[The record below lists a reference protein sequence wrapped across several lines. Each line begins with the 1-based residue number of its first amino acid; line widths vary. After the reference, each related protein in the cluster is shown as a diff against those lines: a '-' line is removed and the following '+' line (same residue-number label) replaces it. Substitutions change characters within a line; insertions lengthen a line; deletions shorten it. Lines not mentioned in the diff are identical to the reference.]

1 MRLKAV
7 SVLKGMV
14 VTMEMRRKL
23 AGCLVL
29 LLLCGAMPLSVQA
42 TEETRQQI
50 REVEQQKEETESR
63 LDETEEN
70 LKGLNE
76 QHSSLQG
83 TLSTLNTELTQVS
96 NNLSDLEE
104 QISDKEE
111 EIDELEQDIAQVEQE
126 LAEAIALKDEH
137 YATMKRQIQFTYERS
152 SNLYLELFFS
162 AGSMS
167 DFLNKNEY
175 VEQLSAYQRKILEEY
190 KAAQAAMEQKQTE
203 LELAKAEQEKNKE
216 ELSDYRVQV
225 VAEQGRVSG
234 LVSQT
239 ASSLNATAD
248 QISEAE
254 AAALAYEQQLK
265 EQEENLSALRAKLA
279 EEIRMAELAAQS
291 SWRDISE
298 VSFAEGDRYLLANL
312 IYCEAGGEP
321 YVGQVAV
328 GSVVIN
334 RVLSSVYPDTVTG
347 VIYQSGQFSPVASGR
362 LALALANGSA
372 TASCYQAADEVMGG
386 TTNVSNCVYFR
397 TPVDGINPRYTIGG
411 HIFY

>member
-1 MRLKAV
+1 MKNK
-7 SVLKGMV
+7 S
-14 VTMEMRRKL
+14 MEIRRR
-23 AGCLVL
+23 AAACLTL
-29 LLLCGAMPLSVQA
+29 FFLCGMMPLSVQA

-50 REVEQQKEETESR
+50 KEEEERKKETEER

-76 QHSSLQG
+76 QQDSLQG
-83 TLSTLNTELTQVS
+83 TLNTLNTALTQVS
-96 NNLSDLEE
+96 NNLNELEA
-104 QISDKEE
+104 QIADKEE
-111 EIDELEQDIAQVEQE
+111 EIRDLEEKIAQVEEE
-126 LAEAIALKDEH
+126 LAEAIALKDAQ
-137 YATMKRQIQFTYERS
+137 YATMKRQIQFAYERS

-162 AGSMS
+162 SGSLS

-175 VEQLSAYQRKILEEY
+175 IEQLSAYQKKVLDEY
-190 KAAQAAMEQKQTE
+190 KAAQAAMEQKQKE
-203 LELAKAEQEKNKE
+203 LELAKAEQEKNHD

-239 ASSLNATAD
+239 SSSLHATAE
-248 QISEAE
+248 QISEVE

-279 EEIRMAELAAQS
+279 EELRMAELAAQS

-312 IYCEAGGEP
+312 IYCEAGAEP
-321 YVGQVAV
+321 YSGQVAV

-362 LALALANGSA
+362 LALALGEGRA
-372 TASCYQAADEVMGG
+372 TAACYQAADEVMGG
-386 TTNVSNCVYFR
+386 TTNVGNCVYFR
-397 TPVDGINPRYTIGG
+397 TPVDGIDPKYRIGG

>member
-1 MRLKAV
+1 
-7 SVLKGMV
+7 
-14 VTMEMRRKL
+14 MERKRRAAACL
-23 AGCLVL
+23 ELVL
-29 LLLCGAMPLSVQA
+29 LCGLMPLSVQA

-50 REVEQQKEETESR
+50 REAEQQREETEGK
-63 LDETEEN
+63 LDETEEK
-70 LKGLNE
+70 LEGLNE

-83 TLSTLNTELTQVS
+83 ALSTLNTELTQVS
-96 NNLSDLEE
+96 NNLSELEE
-104 QISDKEE
+104 QIAEKEE
-111 EIDELEQDIAQVEQE
+111 EIENLEKEIAQVEEE
-126 LAEAIALKDEH
+126 LAEAIALKDEQ

-152 SNLYLELFFS
+152 SNLYMELFFS
-162 AGSMS
+162 SGSLS

-175 VEQLSAYQRKILEEY
+175 IEQLSAYQGKVLDEY
-190 KAAQAAMEQKQTE
+190 KAAQAAMEQKQAE
-203 LELAKAEQEKNKE
+203 LEQAKKEQEQNRE
-216 ELSDYRVQV
+216 ELGEYKVQV

-239 ASSLNATAD
+239 SSNLNATAN

-265 EQEENLSALRAKLA
+265 EQEAELSALRAKLA

-298 VSFAEGDRYLLANL
+298 VSFAEGERYLLANL
-312 IYCEAGGEP
+312 IYCEAGAEP
-321 YVGQVAV
+321 YSGQVAV
-328 GSVVIN
+328 GSVVMN

-362 LALALANGSA
+362 LALALAEGRA
-372 TASCYQAADEVMGG
+372 TGSCYQAADEVMGG

-397 TPVDGINPRYTIGG
+397 TPVDGIEPKYRIGG

>member
-1 MRLKAV
+1 
-7 SVLKGMV
+7 
-14 VTMEMRRKL
+14 MERKRRAAACL
-23 AGCLVL
+23 ELVL
-29 LLLCGAMPLSVQA
+29 LCGLMPLSVQA

-50 REVEQQKEETESR
+50 REAEQQREETEGK
-63 LDETEEN
+63 LDETEEK
-70 LKGLNE
+70 LEGLNE

-83 TLSTLNTELTQVS
+83 ALSTLNTELTQVS
-96 NNLSDLEE
+96 NNLSELEE
-104 QISDKEE
+104 QIAEKEE
-111 EIDELEQDIAQVEQE
+111 EIEDLEKEIAQVEEE
-126 LAEAIALKDEH
+126 LAEAIALKDEQ

-152 SNLYLELFFS
+152 SNLYMELFFS
-162 AGSMS
+162 SGSLS

-175 VEQLSAYQRKILEEY
+175 IEQLSAYQGKVLDEY
-190 KAAQAAMEQKQTE
+190 KAAQAAMEQKQAE
-203 LELAKAEQEKNKE
+203 LEQAKKEQEQNRE
-216 ELSDYRVQV
+216 ELGEFKVLV

-239 ASSLNATAD
+239 SSNLNATAN

-265 EQEENLSALRAKLA
+265 EQEAELSALRAKLA

-312 IYCEAGGEP
+312 IYCEAGAEP
-321 YVGQVAV
+321 YSGQVAV
-328 GSVVIN
+328 GSVVMN

-362 LALALANGSA
+362 LALALAEGRA
-372 TASCYQAADEVMGG
+372 TGSCYQAADEVMGG

-397 TPVDGINPRYTIGG
+397 TPVDGIEPKYRIGG

>member
-1 MRLKAV
+1 MKR
-7 SVLKGMV
+7 
-14 VTMEMRRKL
+14 EMGRRAAACL
-23 AGCLVL
+23 ALI
-29 LLLCGAMPLSVQA
+29 LLCGMMPLSVQA

-50 REVEQQKEETESR
+50 REAEQQREETEEK
-63 LDETEEN
+63 LDETEKN
-70 LKGLNE
+70 LEGLNE

-83 TLSTLNTELTQVS
+83 ALSTLNTELTQVS
-96 NNLSDLEE
+96 NNLNDLEK
-104 QISDKEE
+104 QIAEKEE
-111 EIDELEQDIAQVEQE
+111 EIDDLEKQIAQVEEE
-126 LAEAIALKDEH
+126 LAEAIALKDEQ
-137 YATMKRQIQFTYERS
+137 YAVMKKQIQFTYERS

-162 AGSMS
+162 SGSLS

-175 VEQLSAYQRKILEEY
+175 IEQLSAYQRKVLDEY

-203 LELAKAEQEKNKE
+203 LELAKEEQEENRAD
-216 ELSDYRVQV
+216 LADYRVQV

-239 ASSLNATAD
+239 SSSLNATAN

-265 EQEENLSALRAKLA
+265 EQEEELSALRAKLA
-279 EEIRMAELAAQS
+279 EELRMAELAAQS

-298 VSFAEGDRYLLANL
+298 VSFGEGDRYLLANL
-312 IYCEAGGEP
+312 IYCEAGGES
-321 YVGQVAV
+321 YTGQVAV

-334 RVLSSVYPDTVTG
+334 RVLSSVFPDTVTG

-362 LALALANGSA
+362 LALALAEGRA
-372 TASCYQAADEVMGG
+372 TGSCYQAADEVMGG
-386 TTNVSNCVYFR
+386 TTNVGSCVYFR
-397 TPVDGINPRYTIGG
+397 TPVEGINPKYTIGG

>member
-1 MRLKAV
+1 
-7 SVLKGMV
+7 
-14 VTMEMRRKL
+14 MERKRRAAACL
-23 AGCLVL
+23 ALVL
-29 LLLCGAMPLSVQA
+29 LCGIMPLSVQA
-42 TEETRQQI
+42 TEETRKQI
-50 REVEQQKEETESR
+50 EEAEQQREETEGK
-63 LDETEEN
+63 LDETEEK
-70 LKGLNE
+70 LEGLNE

-83 TLSTLNTELTQVS
+83 ALSTLNTELTQVS
-96 NNLSDLEE
+96 NNLNDLEE
-104 QISDKEE
+104 QIADKEE
-111 EIDELEQDIAQVEQE
+111 EIADLEEQIAQVEEE
-126 LAEAIALKDEH
+126 LAEAIALKEAQ
-137 YATMKRQIQFTYERS
+137 YATMKKQIQFAYERS
-152 SNLYLELFFS
+152 SNLYMELFFS
-162 AGSMS
+162 SGSLS

-175 VEQLSAYQRKILEEY
+175 IEQLSAYQGKVLDEY
-190 KAAQAAMEQKQTE
+190 KAAQAAMEQKQAE
-203 LELAKAEQEKNKE
+203 LELAKKEQEENRE
-216 ELSDYRVQV
+216 ELAEYKVQV

-239 ASSLNATAD
+239 SSSLNATEN

-254 AAALAYEQQLK
+254 AEALAYEQRLK

-279 EEIRMAELAAQS
+279 EEIRMAELASQS

-312 IYCEAGGEP
+312 IYCEAGGES
-321 YVGQVAV
+321 YAGQVAV

-362 LALALANGSA
+362 LALALAEGRA
-372 TASCYQAADEVMGG
+372 TGSCYQAADEVMGG

-397 TPVDGINPRYTIGG
+397 TPVDGIEPRYRIGG

>member
-1 MRLKAV
+1 
-7 SVLKGMV
+7 
-14 VTMEMRRKL
+14 MERKRRAAACL
-23 AGCLVL
+23 ELVL
-29 LLLCGAMPLSVQA
+29 LCGLMPLSVQA

-50 REVEQQKEETESR
+50 REAEQQREETEGK
-63 LDETEEN
+63 LDETEEK
-70 LKGLNE
+70 LEGLNE

-83 TLSTLNTELTQVS
+83 ALSTLNTELTQVS
-96 NNLSDLEE
+96 NNLSELEE
-104 QISDKEE
+104 QIAEKEE
-111 EIDELEQDIAQVEQE
+111 EIENLEKEIAQVEEE
-126 LAEAIALKDEH
+126 LAEAIALKDEQ

-152 SNLYLELFFS
+152 SNLYMELFFS
-162 AGSMS
+162 SGSLS

-175 VEQLSAYQRKILEEY
+175 IEQLSAYQGKVLDEY
-190 KAAQAAMEQKQTE
+190 KAAQAAMEQKQAE
-203 LELAKAEQEKNKE
+203 LEQAKKEQEQNRE
-216 ELSDYRVQV
+216 ELGEYKVQV

-239 ASSLNATAD
+239 SSNLNATAN

-254 AAALAYEQQLK
+254 VAALAYEQLIK
-265 EQEENLSALRAKLA
+265 DQEEKLSALRANLA
-279 EEIRMAELAAQS
+279 EDIRMAELAAQS

-312 IYCEAGGEP
+312 IYCEAGGES
-321 YVGQVAV
+321 YSGQVAV

-362 LALALANGSA
+362 LALALAEGRA
-372 TASCYQAADEVMGG
+372 TSNCYSAADEVMAG
-386 TTNVSNCVYFR
+386 TTSVGSCVYFR
-397 TPVDGINPRYTIGG
+397 TPVDGITPKYTIGG

>member
-1 MRLKAV
+1 
-7 SVLKGMV
+7 
-14 VTMEMRRKL
+14 MERKRRAAACL
-23 AGCLVL
+23 ALVL
-29 LLLCGAMPLSVQA
+29 LCGILPLSVQA

-50 REVEQQKEETESR
+50 REAEQQRDETEGK
-63 LDETEEN
+63 LDETEEK
-70 LKGLNE
+70 LDGLNE

-96 NNLSDLEE
+96 NNLNDLEQ
-104 QISDKEE
+104 QIAEKEE
-111 EIDELEQDIAQVEQE
+111 EIDDLEKEIAQVEEE
-126 LAEAIALKDEH
+126 LADAIALKDAQ
-137 YATMKRQIQFTYERS
+137 YATMKKQIQFTYERS
-152 SNLYLELFFS
+152 SNLYMELFFS
-162 AGSMS
+162 SGSLS

-175 VEQLSAYQRKILEEY
+175 VEQLSAYQGKVLDEY
-190 KAAQAAMEQKQTE
+190 KAAQAAMEQKQAE
-203 LELAKAEQEKNKE
+203 LELAKKEQEKNRE
-216 ELSDYRVQV
+216 ELGEYKVQV

-239 ASSLNATAD
+239 ANNLNATAN

-254 AAALAYEQQLK
+254 AEALAYEQKLK
-265 EQEENLSALRAKLA
+265 EQEEELSALRAKLA
-279 EEIRMAELAAQS
+279 EELRMAELAAQS

-312 IYCEAGGEP
+312 IYCEAGAEP
-321 YVGQVAV
+321 YSGQVAV

-362 LALALANGSA
+362 LALALAEGRA
-372 TASCYQAADEVMGG
+372 TGSCYQAADEVMGG

-397 TPVDGINPRYTIGG
+397 TPVDGIEPRYRIGG